1 MKEKES
7 GITLLSLVVTIIV
20 MLILAGIALR
30 LSIGDNGIIG
40 RTGNTID
47 LYQNASDQEGQGL
60 NTFVDEFNQI
70 LNEDRPGGED
80 NTGDNITI
88 ADRPTISIIDWDNK
102 GGIVQVSTQAGY
114 TTQYRIG
121 RTGPW
126 KTYDGTAVNVDNGDT
141 IYARYANDEGVS
153 QTVGQIV
160 EDTNGPEVTIID
172 TVLNG
177 KIITVTATASDNEMG
192 MPEPPTYN
200 YYIKEHTENYY
211 ESVGH
216 NTTGEYDFSNLKAY
230 TLYDFRV
237 STTDLAGNQGS
248 ATTTGKTGSLVDMP
262 TLVVGENLLFEL
274 DPAGPTNGNV
284 NVSISA
290 PNLDEH
296 LYIEYSING
305 TDNWQKY
312 EGPIEMTDNG
322 RVYARVTDTVANS
335 NEVYADVTNIDREK
349 PVASA
354 TPETDT
360 NKVKQRD
367 VTVTIVEYG
376 SAGFNKDQ
384 SLHYAWTQSNTEAP
398 KDLQTISGTND
409 DKANNISFKVNGKD
423 ITGTYYL
430 YVQGIQDKAKNTSDE
445 KFFGPYY
452 FDNEVPKVEFGP
464 SESTEYNKHYDI
476 TLTYP
481 DGDEDE
487 ITNIEYEWV
496 KGEDTKPD
504 FDNNG
509 TEINPGDK
517 IPSPD
522 DATGDDYYLWIKIED
537 EFGNVDEIKA
547 GPYYIDNAGPDIT
560 FEEGDYTTPKQ
571 SHTVQVNVA
580 DPNSGLKEDMPKYVW
595 INGDSVPTEDTL
607 KNGTT
612 FSSGEEIS
620 SPSGETGDNWHLW
633 IYAEDVLGNT
643 SKKDIG
649 PFNLDNTVP
658 TATFN
663 PDGNT
668 SSWNK
673 NYTVSVNPTDA
684 NSDVNG
690 SKLKYQWTQGKNK
703 PDTILTTGTTFT
715 QGSSIPSPSG
725 VTGNDWYLW
734 VYVEDNAGNSNIIGT
749 TNPFYIDNT
758 APTLQLTSVPVSPVI
773 ASNTIKIEANASDAH
788 SGVNNSSYKYYIK
801 EKGGQFTEAKNISIE
816 GKQIT
821 FTNLK
826 AGIEYTIRV
835 EVKDNAQNTTT
846 KDITIITGSV
856 AAGESVIEYEINP
869 NDWTNQNVHLSLNI
883 AQGYEGYKI
892 QYKLPGND
900 WKEYE
905 NAIEI
910 SSNQTVQ
917 VRPLDASDNIGGEM
931 SIDISK
937 IDKVAPT
944 LSAEP
949 STDKTASQTKKIVV
963 TAQDS
968 NNDNNISGFLAGRTI
983 KYAWSTS
990 STEAPSFDLTASSTN
1005 TLGSTKATFEVTT
1018 PNYTGNYYLWIQAG
1032 CIADRAGNTN
1042 AVAHFGPYT
1051 LDNQAPSIT
1060 FTPNGDNN
1068 YTKVHNVAVNSGD
1081 ATVRRYV
1088 WQQQNTKEPAKGDFT
1103 GAFTNDETLTKN
1115 SGSGDWYLWVY
1126 VEDSL
1131 GNSAI
1136 KCSNVFKFDNTAP
1149 TITFGTNGNSTP
1161 QKTHSTTVNIANDG
1175 YSSIDNNTLKYIWS
1189 TSATGITESSF
1200 NSVSD
1205 TYTNGENVQNSTLNG
1220 NYYLWVIAKDTAGN
1234 TTIKRT
1240 DNTFNFDNTIPKV
1253 TFTPTQNTKPAKSQT
1268 VKVSV
1273 TDTNLNAN
1281 SLKYVWTTTNSKPAA
1296 SSITTSFTN
1305 NGNITINTGSG
1316 NRYLWILAYDT
1327 PGNELIAG
1335 AGPYLVDNTPPTVSL
1350 THTGT
1355 TNSITVNVSATDDYS
1370 GIASYSYTIKQVG
1383 GSYTQTVTD
1392 GQSHTFG
1399 NLPSSTAYTITVT
1412 VTDGSGNATTKT
1424 TEQINTGT
1432 VPGGTTAINISQQ
1445 PQSWTNA
1452 PVTVTITNNS
1462 GNTKDYHIVYKIGS
1476 NGKETQYSTPFQV
1489 SQNAI
1494 IYAWLEDSIGNAGAQ
1509 ASADISNIDTQK
1521 PNITAQPNVDETP
1534 SQNKQVKITATDVNY
1549 DSNIAGFKANQSLK
1563 YAWSTSST
1571 TAPSSYTTLT
1581 GTNTAG
1587 TKTLNFNVSLG
1598 NYTGTYYLWIQAGS
1612 LTDQAGNTSNAMKY
1626 GPYVLINEVPK
1637 ITFSPNGSTTYQK
1650 HYDITL
1656 TYPDGNQDEI
1666 TNLKYQW
1673 VKGSSTQPDLD
1684 NNGTKISTGDKIP
1697 SPDNVTG
1704 NDYYL
1709 WLKVEDKY
1717 GNSDEIKVGP
1727 YYLDNEGP
1735 KITYTQGDYTTAKK
1749 SHTVT
1754 VNASDSNSGMQT
1766 GMPKYVWIN
1775 GDSTPTNDTLKN
1787 GTTFT
1792 SGSAINTPAGATGN
1806 NYHLWIYAED
1816 KLGNY
1821 TTQNIGPFNLDN
1833 TAPTVTFN
1841 PNGNTKS
1848 WSKSYSVT
1856 VNVTDNNS
1864 NVNTSKLKYQWTQS
1878 KTKPDTIT
1886 TAGRAF
1892 TNGGAIASPSGVTGN
1907 NWYLWVYVE
1916 DNAGNS
1922 NTIGTTNPFYIDN
1935 TAPSLSLSLE
1945 SLSTTVASNTI
1956 GIIATASDSQ
1966 SGVNGSSYT
1975 YYIKKGTGSYGNAVK
1990 DGSTHR
1996 FTGLTAKT
2004 QYTIKVEVTD
2014 NVGNKTSKELTVTTG
2029 SVAQGATV
2037 LSYNLNPN
2045 SWTKGNVVLT
2055 LSLNSGYSGYS
2066 IEYKDGA
2073 SGTWQSYTIGGS
2085 GITVTTNKTI
2095 YARPKDS
2102 AGNAGSEIIINITN
2116 IDRGAP
2122 TLSAQ
2127 PSSESTAS
2135 QTKTITVTATDTN
2148 FDSNISGFT
2157 AGKTIKYGWTTSSTT
2172 APTYNL
2178 TAIST
2183 NTAGAKTAT
2192 FSITTPKYTGNY
2204 YLWIQGGSISDR
2216 AGNSNAVAHFG
2227 PYTLDN
2233 QAPSI
2238 TFSPNGNSTYA
2249 KSQSVTVNAGDA
2261 TVRKYVWTQSTSQPA
2276 NSAFTGTFTNGGTI
2290 TKNSGSGDWYLWI
2303 YVEDSLG
2310 NSSYKCSGVF
2320 KLDNTAPTITFGTN
2334 GNTTP
2339 KKVQSTTVN
2348 IADDGY
2354 SSINTSSLKYLWS
2367 TSSSGITESSFGS
2380 ASTYTNGGSVSNSTL
2395 NGNYYLWVI
2404 AKDSAGNT
2412 TIKKTDNVFNFD
2424 NTIPTVTFTPNKN
2437 TTAAKSQTVKVS
2449 VSDTN
2454 LNASSLKYVWTTTNS
2469 KPAASSITT
2478 SFTNNGNITISS
2490 GSGNRYLWILA
2501 YDTAINELI
2510 SGAGPYLVDN
2520 TPPTVSLSH
2529 TGTTSSI
2536 KVTTTATDVHSGI
2549 ASYSYTINQVGGTYT
2564 ATATDGASHTFSG
2577 LKQGSK
2583 YTVTVTVKDGAGNTT
2598 TKTTEQITTASIPAG
2613 TAAIDISLSPTSWT
2627 KGPVTVTITNS
2638 QSASNLHIE
2647 YRVGTSG
2654 SYATYSKA
2662 FTVSQNTTIYAK
2674 IVDDAGNEG
2683 SVATANIAYIDN
2695 KAPTISA
2702 SPASDSTYAKTKSVK
2717 ITATDTNYD
2726 SNIAGF
2732 KVNQSLKYA
2741 WSTSSTTAPTSFST
2755 LTGTN
2760 TAGTK
2765 SISYTVS
2772 GSSYTGTYYL
2782 WIQAGCLSDQA
2793 GNTSA
2798 VTHFGPYYFDNTVP
2812 TLNGSITATSTSKS
2826 ISVTVPGIKDGQG
2839 TVSSPKYIYY
2849 IKKSSATTYTQDGSE
2864 TSSTTHT
2871 FNNLD
2876 DNTTYNIK
2884 VTFKDNAGNVGQAT
2898 VNKQTVLVPTLNSSN
2913 TTFKLSNTKWTNKP
2927 ITVTISTTVSGYTL
2941 QYSTNGSSYQKYTG
2955 PITVSSN
2962 LTVYARLWDERNT
2975 TENVGT
2981 ATSKA
2986 ITNVDPNLSDLGVI
3000 VKNGD
3005 PVPEDTPTTDKN
3017 KNPITIP
3024 KGFTPEQDPNS
3035 GDPYEP
3041 TVDNGVVVK
3050 DGSGNEFVWIPVGTI
3065 NTSSGTKTINYNRY
3079 VYSGWVNGGTD
3090 SDTNSMKIK
3099 TSSSSSEYFAESLNE
3114 SEKTSAVNN
3123 HGFYLGRY
3131 EAGVSSGVRTESS
3144 GTSAKVEIKQGKD
3157 VYNYVTQSEAR
3168 TLAENMATVEGY
3180 SGTTNLPSSYAWDTA
3195 LKFLEQTGNSSY
3207 LTNSSQGNYY
3217 NTQYGGKTQ
3226 ANASALIE
3234 TGRTTAVKHLY
3245 DMGGNVY
3252 EWTTERYSNSEATKV
3267 SRGGFYGFLSTD
3279 EPVIGRFSSSNTADQ
3294 AVGFRVAMFL
3304 GTVNKKAPEYIDEL
3318 QVGDYVA
3325 YTPGNETASSYSLTA
3340 AESGYTS
3347 DQTLTRDTLN
3357 WRVLSI
3363 NDDGTVDLISA
3374 TPTTQTIYFRG
3385 ATGYNNGVYL
3395 LNDIADQLYS
3405 NDSLGVT
3412 ARSLTIED
3420 IEAGM
3425 TDAGLEYVHS
3435 YNNGYKTVGETAT
3448 YTRAGYRYYPNLY
3461 AQENGSGID
3470 TDTIKE
3476 DGINQSDSYYSEP
3489 TTEFYTQANSSLTVT
3504 QKYYY
3509 RSMSSS
3515 YYKNSTFYNL
3525 VHSGNTYWL
3534 ASRYVDTNS
3543 NIASFGLRGVNNSYL
3558 YGSNLFYSYSS
3569 TYSSIN
3575 RLRAVVS
3582 LKSNIKLGSGDGK
3595 SSSTAYQIIN

>member
-1 MKEKES
+1 MKKSES
-7 GITLLSLVVTIIV
+7 GITLLTLAITIIV

-30 LSIGDNGIIG
+30 MSIGDNGIVG
-40 RTGNTID
+40 LTGNTVD
-47 LYQNASDQEGQGL
+47 QYRNASQQEGQGL
-60 NTFVDEFNQI
+60 NTFVDDFNEI
-70 LNEDRPGGED
+70 LNEESPSGGDDFEYD
-80 NTGDNITI
+80 ETIKDKPSITI
-88 ADRPTISIIDWDNK
+88 SGWNST
-102 GGIVQVSTQAGY
+102 GGIVQISTNPAY
-114 TTQYRIG
+114 STQYRIG
-121 RTGPW
+121 
-126 KTYDGTAVNVDNGDT
+126 KLGTWQEYNEQVNVNNGET
-141 IYARYANDEGVS
+141 IYARYLNNKDVS
-153 QTVGQIV
+153 PTVSQIV
-160 EDTNGPEVTIID
+160 EDTNAPEVTI
-172 TVLNG
+172 TETTLKG
-177 KIITVTATASDNEMG
+177 KIITVKATSHDNEMG

-200 YYIKEHTENYY
+200 YYVKEHTEKYY
-211 ESVGH
+211 EPVGN

-248 ATTTGKTGSLVDMP
+248 ATTTGQTGSLVDMP

-384 SLHYAWTQSNTEAP
+384 SLYYAWTQSNTEAP

-430 YVQGIQDKAKNTSDE
+430 YVQGIQDKAQNTSDE
-445 KFFGPYY
+445 RFFGPYY

-690 SKLKYQWTQGKNK
+690 SKLKYQWTQGKTK
-703 PDTILTTGTTFT
+703 PDSILTTGTTFT
-715 QGSSIPSPSG
+715 KGSSIPSPSG

-758 APTLQLTSVPVSPVI
+758 APTLQLTSLPVSPVI
-773 ASNTIKIEANASDAH
+773 ASNTIKIEANALDAH
-788 SGVNNSSYKYYIK
+788 SGVNSSSYKYYIK
-801 EKGGQFTEAKNISIE
+801 EEGGQFTEAKNISIE

-856 AAGESVIEYEINP
+856 AAGESVIEYEITP
-869 NDWTNQNVHLSLNI
+869 SDWTNQNVHLSLSI

-892 QYKLPGND
+892 EYKLPGND

-905 NAIEI
+905 SAIEI

-917 VRPLDASDNIGGEM
+917 VRPLDASGNIGGEM
-931 SIDISK
+931 SIDITK

-949 STDKTASQTKKIVV
+949 STDKAASQTKKIVV

-990 STEAPSFDLTASSTN
+990 STEAPSFDLTAISTN
-1005 TLGSTKATFEVTT
+1005 TLGATKATFEVTT
-1018 PNYTGNYYLWIQAG
+1018 PNYTGDYYLWVQAG
-1032 CIADRAGNTN
+1032 CISDRAGNTN

-1060 FTPNGDNN
+1060 FTPNGDNS
-1068 YTKVHNVAVNSGD
+1068 YTKVHNVAVNAGD

-1161 QKTHSTTVNIANDG
+1161 QKSHSTTVNIANDG

-1205 TYTNGENVQNSTLNG
+1205 TYTNGGNVQNSSLNE

-1281 SLKYVWTTTNSKPAA
+1281 SLKYVWTSTNSKPAA
-1296 SSITTSFTN
+1296 SSITNSFSN

-1316 NRYLWILAYDT
+1316 DRYLWILAYDT

-1392 GQSHTFG
+1392 GASHTFG

-1432 VPGGTTAINISQQ
+1432 VPGGTAAINISQQ

-1462 GNTKDYHIVYKIGS
+1462 GNTKDFHILYKIGS

-1521 PNITAQPNVDETP
+1521 PNITAEPNVDETP

-1563 YAWSTSST
+1563 YAWSTSSGA
-1571 TAPSSYTTLT
+1571 APTSFSTLT

-1587 TKTLNFNVSLG
+1587 TKSLNFNVSLG

-1612 LTDQAGNTSNAMKY
+1612 LTDQAGNTSNAMKF

-1673 VKGSSTQPDLD
+1673 VKGSSTQPDLN

-1735 KITYTQGDYTTAKK
+1735 KITYTQGDYNTAKK

-1754 VNASDSNSGMQT
+1754 VNASDLNSGMQT

-1841 PNGNTKS
+1841 PDGNTKS

-1922 NTIGTTNPFYIDN
+1922 NIIGTTNPFYIDN

-1945 SLSTTVASNTI
+1945 SLNTTVASNTI

-2055 LSLNSGYSGYS
+2055 LRLNSGYSGYS

-2127 PSSESTAS
+2127 PSTEATAT

-2178 TAIST
+2178 TATST
-2183 NTAGAKTAT
+2183 NIAGAKTAT
-2192 FSITTPKYTGNY
+2192 FSITTPKYTGSY
-2204 YLWIQGGSISDR
+2204 YLWVQGGSISDR

-2290 TKNSGSGDWYLWI
+2290 TKNSGSGDWYLWV

-2404 AKDSAGNT
+2404 AKDSVGNT

-2424 NTIPTVTFTPNKN
+2424 NTVPTVTFTPNKN
-2437 TTAAKSQTVKVS
+2437 TTAAKSQKVKVS

-2501 YDTAINELI
+2501 YDTASNELI

-2577 LKQGSK
+2577 LKQGTK

-2598 TKTTEQITTASIPAG
+2598 TKTTEQITTGSIPAG
-2613 TAAIDISLSPTSWT
+2613 TAAINISLSPSSWT

-2654 SYATYSKA
+2654 SYTRYSKA
-2662 FTVSQNTTIYAK
+2662 FTVSQNATVYAK

-2702 SPASDSTYAKTKSVK
+2702 SPTSDSTYAKTKSVK

-2741 WSTSSTTAPTSFST
+2741 WSTSSSTAPTSFST

-2812 TLNGSITATSTSKS
+2812 TLNGSITAKSTSKS

-3024 KGFTPEQDPNS
+3024 KGFTPEQDPGSSN
-3035 GDPYEP
+3035 PNEP

-3099 TSSSSSEYFAESLNE
+3099 TSSSSSEYFAESLNQ

-3217 NTQYGGKTQ
+3217 NTQYGGKTK
-3226 ANASALIE
+3226 ADASALIE

-3252 EWTTERYSNSEATKV
+3252 EWTTERYSSLDATKV
-3267 SRGGFYGFLSTD
+3267 SRGGFYGFTSTD
-3279 EPVIGRFSSSNTADQ
+3279 EPVIGRFSSSNTRDQ
-3294 AVGFRVAMFL
+3294 AVGFRVALFL
-3304 GTVNKKAPEYIDEL
+3304 GTVDKKGPEYIDDL

-3325 YTPGNETASSYSLTA
+3325 YTPDTTQTSYSVSSTY
-3340 AESGYTS
+3340 SGYDS
-3347 DQTLTRDTLN
+3347 NQTINKENLS

-3363 NDDGTVDLISA
+3363 NDDGTVDLISSA
-3374 TPTTQTIYFRG
+3374 QTRG
-3385 ATGYNNGVYL
+3385 AIGLEGALGYNNGVYL
-3395 LNDIADQLYS
+3395 LNHIADELYS
-3405 NDSLGVT
+3405 NDSLDVT
-3412 ARSLTIED
+3412 ARSLNIED
-3420 IEAGM
+3420 VEKGMNEAG
-3425 TDAGLEYVHS
+3425 LNYVHS
-3435 YNNGYKTVGETAT
+3435 YSSSGVAYGQTKT
-3448 YTRAGYRYYPNLY
+3448 YTGSNAYYPNLY
-3461 AQENGSGID
+3461 AQENKSGIN
-3470 TDTIKE
+3470 TTTTKT
-3476 DGINQSDSYYSEP
+3476 DGIGQSDSYYISP
-3489 TTEFYTQANSSLTVT
+3489 TTETYSQADSNGLTVT
-3504 QKYYY
+3504 LTYYE
-3509 RSMSSS
+3509 RSMNSS
-3515 YYKNSTFYNL
+3515 YYKNSTFSELIYGVSN
-3525 VHSGNTYWL
+3525 NQWL
-3534 ASRYVDTNS
+3534 ASRCVDAGKTY
-3543 NIASFGLRGVNNSYL
+3543 ASFGLRYV
-3558 YGSNLFYSYSS
+3558 GSSLSLLDGAKLFYSDSS
-3569 TYSSIN
+3569 TNLFFCY
-3575 RLRAVVS
+3575 LRPVVS
-3582 LKSNIKLGSGDGK
+3582 LKSNIKLVGGNGEEGSP
-3595 SSSTAYQIIN
+3595 YQIAK